1 MNSVL
6 HTSVVPPKW
15 MAQTRRHPL
24 WALSA
29 MATLLAAIYWLGLA
43 SDRYVSEARVVMQ
56 RTDLP
61 GGQSMDFA
69 SLLGGSGAGSRADQL
84 MLREHLLSVDML
96 RQLDQRLKLRQ
107 HYSNP
112 QRDLLSRLWFE
123 DASIEWFHRH
133 FLSRVS
139 IDLDEYA
146 GVLVIESQAYDPE
159 TAQAITH
166 LLVQQGEQAMNR
178 LAHEL
183 AQAQVQ
189 FLEQQVSDLNARVVQ
204 TRRAVLDYQNKKG
217 LASPQRTTE
226 SIAAIISG
234 LEGQR
239 ANLQTQRSSL
249 LAYLV
254 ADHASIVLLNQQIA
268 AIERQIVQEQ
278 AKLAS
283 GTGQTLNRTVE
294 EFQRLE
300 LEAAFAQDVY
310 KTALI
315 ALEKGRVEATRTI
328 KKMSL
333 LQAPSMAEYP
343 IQPQRYYNLLVFAL
357 LALLVAGTVHLL
369 ISIVK
374 DHTD

>member
-6 HTSVVPPKW
+6 HTSVVPPKL
-15 MAQTRRHPL
+15 MAQARRHPL
-24 WALSA
+24 WALA
-29 MATLLAAIYWLGLA
+29 LMATLLAAIYWLGLA
-43 SDRYVSEARVVMQ
+43 SDRYVSEARVVIQ

-84 MLREHLLSVDML
+84 MLREHLLSIDML
-96 RQLDQRLKLRQ
+96 RLLDQRLKLRQ

-183 AQAQVQ
+183 AREQVQ
-189 FLEQQVSDLNARVVQ
+189 FLEQQVSDLNVRVVQ

-217 LASPQRTTE
+217 LASDRK
-226 SIAAIISG
+226 S
-234 LEGQR
+234 
-239 ANLQTQRSSL
+239 
-249 LAYLV
+249 V
-254 ADHASIVLLNQQIA
+254 V
-268 AIERQIVQEQ
+268 
-278 AKLAS
+278 
-283 GTGQTLNRTVE
+283 
-294 EFQRLE
+294 
-300 LEAAFAQDVY
+300 
-310 KTALI
+310 
-315 ALEKGRVEATRTI
+315 
-328 KKMSL
+328 
-333 LQAPSMAEYP
+333 
-343 IQPQRYYNLLVFAL
+343 
-357 LALLVAGTVHLL
+357 
-369 ISIVK
+369 
-374 DHTD
+374 

>member
-1 MNSVL
+1 
-6 HTSVVPPKW
+6 
-15 MAQTRRHPL
+15 
-24 WALSA
+24 

-84 MLREHLLSVDML
+84 MLREHLLSIDML
-96 RQLDQRLKLRQ
+96 RLLDQRLKLRQ

-133 FLSRVS
+133 FLSRLS

-183 AQAQVQ
+183 AREQVQ
-189 FLEQQVSDLNARVVQ
+189 FLEQQVSDLNVRVVQ

-343 IQPQRYYNLLVFAL
+343 IQPQRFYNLLVFAL